1 MDHATKDAPAHG
13 ADAHGHGG
21 GGYHAHVVPWQ
32 FLTAII
38 GALMVLT
45 VVTVAV
51 AYVNL
56 GEPANIILAMAI
68 ATVKASLVAAFFM
81 HLRWDKPF
89 NSVIF
94 ISTILFLA
102 LFLGFCILDAK
113 EYQKDVIQDYKSA
126 ELPQFESDKS
136 E

>member
-1 MDHATKDAPAHG
+1 MAGSEHAAGEYHPEV
-13 ADAHGHGG
+13 GHVTPVKLLVG
-21 GGYHAHVVPWQ
+21 VLCILL
-32 FLTAII
+32 F
-38 GALMVLT
+38 LT

-51 AYVNL
+51 AQVDLGPFNL
-56 GEPANIILAMAI
+56 FVALAVAS
-68 ATVKASLVAAFFM
+68 VKAAFVVLFFM